1 MHCFLA
7 SHQDLMLVPL
17 EFREEDRG
25 MVEVKVFIIRVLR
38 RLLARGYLAVSPPRS
53 PLKPGQ

>member
-25 MVEVKVFIIRVLR
+25 MVEVKV